1 MEEEK
6 KKIIVPIV
14 IGVLTLLVLV
24 IGATYA
30 YFAVGINNNFGT
42 TTISA
47 SADDV
52 GTVTLTN
59 INSTLSMSL
68 TAADM
73 MRQTGKICTK
83 RIATVCN
90 EATGYCDYETVS
102 CSEGEANC
110 VCNNVYGFV
119 NYYATP
125 SGKST
130 TANMAWEIGRAT
142 VTPSTDTNYYSCD
155 YTLSVSNTG
164 TTNMYT
170 AFTGMP
176 EQANA
181 TQARPNAYKSADQVI
196 FQINDTEYDW
206 YTNGMPNSYTG
217 NMIVNVDDPGHITAG
232 LKLVN
237 DGNIDQTD
245 LAGSDI
251 TITIQAT
258 NFSCTAVTPTY
269 AYYNYSTWND
279 GSPTLANSPGS
290 MSYYVKKA
298 TIGSTIINEICGVF
312 DETTICIP
320 KNSWSKQADYYT
332 TFTNAGASCSYSGL
346 FMGGPTNEVLK
357 CSLNSVT
364 CEMDVENYV
373 RCYNSE
379 GGCQIESNGSIVCYP
394 R

>member
-1 MEEEK
+1 MEEDNRK
-6 KKIIVPIV
+6 KVIVPIV

-47 SADDV
+47 SADEV

-59 INSTLSMSL
+59 INSTLSMNV

-73 MRQTGKICTK
+73 MFKMSCKRKVCENEVCEWVECSGNETGC
-83 RIATVCN
+83 ACGWEN
-90 EATGYCDYETVS
+90 
-102 CSEGEANC
+102 
-110 VCNNVYGFV
+110 V

-130 TANMAWEIGRAT
+130 TENMAWEIGRET
-142 VTPSTDTNYYSCD
+142 VTPNTDTNYYSCD

-176 EQANA
+176 EEANA
-181 TQARPNAYKSADQVI
+181 TEARPNAYKSAGQVV

-217 NMIVNVDDPGHITAG
+217 NMIVSADNPGHITAG

-237 DGNIDQTD
+237 AGIVDQTD
-245 LAGSDI
+245 LAGTDI
-251 TITIQAT
+251 AISIQAT
-258 NFSCTAVTPTY
+258 SFSCTAVETEIM
-269 AYYNYSTWND
+269 YYNTNNKSDISSSPGNRLFYVKQKSVNSMVVDNEVCGPFNNEVCIKNNNWANVSDYYDEFVAAGAICNYSDTNSDGNNDRLKCGTNSNSTWCTMFEN
-279 GSPTLANSPGS
+279 G
-290 MSYYVKKA
+290 K
-298 TIGSTIINEICGVF
+298 
-312 DETTICIP
+312 
-320 KNSWSKQADYYT
+320 
-332 TFTNAGASCSYSGL
+332 
-346 FMGGPTNEVLK
+346 
-357 CSLNSVT
+357 VT
-364 CEMDVENYV
+364 CGTERNGACDITP
-373 RCYNSE
+373 E
-379 GGCQIESNGSIVCYP
+379 GNVTC
-394 R
+394 